1 MKPKKLT
8 KPAMLKVMKTVIFAV
23 SGVICVCGH
32 VWSDHY
38 IHYIYGDHAAD
49 SCRGRCR
56 CRSFRPAK
64 FKLNTRTRTLHIADE
79 PVDIAGA

>member
-1 MKPKKLT
+1 MKSKKLT

-23 SGVICVCGH
+23 SGVMCVCGH
-32 VWSDHY
+32 LWS
-38 IHYIYGDHAAD
+38 DHAAD
-49 SCRGRCR
+49 SCEGRCR